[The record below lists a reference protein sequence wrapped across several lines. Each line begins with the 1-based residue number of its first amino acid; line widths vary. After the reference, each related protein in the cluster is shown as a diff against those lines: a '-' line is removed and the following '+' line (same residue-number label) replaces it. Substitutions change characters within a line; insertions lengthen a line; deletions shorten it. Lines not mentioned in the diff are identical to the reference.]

1 MWFSKKRKDIEFVDT
16 SRNAYLHSPIIPAKK
31 VPIPFADDQRQKHGK
46 YKFSFCPGMYDYSA
60 YGYIMPAWDDFHIK
74 TNKAGSTA
82 LQGGYR
88 KTQDNF
94 TPPNRM
100 DADVVDGVFKPQ
112 DGIDVHVWKF
122 NAPWGVFVNK
132 NISCFLMPAFYHA
145 KYLDDVYVYPG
156 IVDYSKR
163 FHTINFICAL
173 KRDCEVHI
181 KQGEPLLHILPF
193 HNGDIES
200 VSRPAE
206 QEDIDSFK
214 STIYNSQSNFYRKF
228 LYVKKKFSLNK
239 NNK

>member
-1 MWFSKKRKDIEFVDT
+1 MWFFNKRKDIEFVDT
-16 SRNAYLHSPIIPAKK
+16 TRNAYMHSPIVPAKK
-31 VPIPFADDQRQKHGK
+31 VPIPFADMQREKHGK
-46 YKFSFCPGMYDYSA
+46 YKFSLCPGMYDYSA

-74 TNKAGSTA
+74 TNKAGSTC
-82 LQGGYR
+82 LEGGYR
-88 KTQDNF
+88 RTQERFN
-94 TPPNRM
+94 PPNRM

-122 NAPWGVFVNK
+122 NSPWGIFVNK

-193 HNGDIES
+193 HNGDIDAI
-200 VSRPAE
+200 SRPAE
-206 QEDIDSFK
+206 KEDMDSFN
-214 STIYNSQSNFYRKF
+214 STIYNSNSNFYRKY
-228 LYVKKKFSLNK
+228 LYIKKKFSLNK
-239 NNK
+239 SE